1 MKKTIPVPDPLFQA
15 AEREAAR
22 RGISRSRFYSMA
34 IAFFL
39 KALRARKFKKAL
51 NAVYAGEDS
60 ALDPV
65 LARLQR
71 EAVGQEE
78 W

>member
-1 MKKTIPVPDPLFQA
+1 
-15 AEREAAR
+15 
-22 RGISRSRFYSMA
+22 MA